1 MVGRLGL
8 VGVDEGGGD
17 DVKGDGQPVGVGR
30 SLGRCRGRRLG
41 LGLATGA
48 LALHPDAPAPVAA
61 RFLLDSRARDYALLL
76 RGRELGAAWRSYG
89 SNDRSRRP
97 RN

>member
-1 MVGRLGL
+1 M
-8 VGVDEGGGD
+8 GVDEGD
-17 DVKGDGQPVGVGR
+17 EEDVVGDGQAVGVGR

-41 LGLATGA
+41 RELATGA
-48 LALHPDAPAPVAA
+48 LALHPDAPAPVAD

-89 SNDRSRRP
+89 LSDRSRRP
-97 RN
+97 HN